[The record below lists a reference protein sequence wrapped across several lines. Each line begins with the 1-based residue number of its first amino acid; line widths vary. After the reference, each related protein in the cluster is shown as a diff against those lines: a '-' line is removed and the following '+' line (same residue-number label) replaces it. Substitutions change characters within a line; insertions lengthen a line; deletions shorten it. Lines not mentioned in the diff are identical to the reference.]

1 MNKILLLSF
10 ILSCIFYTHVYPQGN
25 YKTSMLLEW
34 GNGGNG
40 TYIQSIGIYGH
51 TGIVKDILYLD
62 MGGKFIIPIKH
73 AKNNIITQALLG
85 MQIKIVDI
93 DKKIPLFLGAR
104 GGYGWMYGK
113 NKKRKGGFFEPFT
126 RIKITKHLSCEYS
139 FNYQYLGKI
148 LNTRIYSN
156 IHEGKL
162 IYQL

>member
-93 DKKIPLFLGAR
+93 DKKNSFIFRSAWRLRLDV
-104 GGYGWMYGK
+104 W
-113 NKKRKGGFFEPFT
+113 KKTRKMKGGVF
-126 RIKITKHLSCEYS
+126 
-139 FNYQYLGKI
+139 
-148 LNTRIYSN
+148 
-156 IHEGKL
+156 
-162 IYQL
+162 